1 MGNKILACAYTRF
14 STDNQNQS
22 STLGQLRSIKSYC
35 EKNNIEIIETYI
47 DEAQS
52 GTNMERINFQRL
64 LKDAP
69 NALWSTVVVYN
80 MSRLSRSV
88 KDTLTI
94 KEEFKR
100 MGKRIV

>member
-1 MGNKILACAYTRF
+1 
-14 STDNQNQS
+14 
-22 STLGQLRSIKSYC
+22 
-35 EKNNIEIIETYI
+35 
-47 DEAQS
+47 
-52 GTNMERINFQRL
+52 MERINFQRL

-100 MGKRIV
+100 MGKRIVSVIENQDETPEGDLFNLITYGMNLV